1 MFMTMRLQNQGE
13 LNINAPSLLGETTS
27 IYLIYGLF
35 HVSYGLIEKELK
47 GQNCLP
53 SLQSVCSCVIVS
65 ENHKKNQNE
74 E

>member
-1 MFMTMRLQNQGE
+1 MTMRLQNQGE
-13 LNINAPSLLGETTS
+13 LNINALSLLVETTS

-35 HVSYGLIEKELK
+35 HVCYGLIEKELK

-53 SLQSVCSCVIVS
+53 SLQFVCPCIIVS
-65 ENHKKNQNE
+65 ENHKKDQNE